1 MPVTPELAATVMLLR
16 EGPVSPEVLMIER
29 HSRSDFLPDLYVF
42 PGGRVEKQD
51 HELGDRVVGVSP
63 EDAVEMLGEVPR
75 ESAQALFVAAI
86 RETFEEAG
94 ILLASPRGRSKMLG
108 PDEVREITSHRLEV
122 QAGNTTFREIIERY
136 DLELAADRLSVHG
149 RWITPEEVPKRFDT
163 LFFLALYSFCKRFTA
178 LAHVVLGICL
188 AAAPIGAWIAL
199 RGDVGW
205 PVIALGLAVLFWVS
219 GFDIFYALQDLD
231 YDRERGLHSIPAKL
245 GAERSIALV
254 RVFHVLMVLL
264 LLLLM
269 AGTIISL
276 KRKAVAV

>member
-42 PGGRVEKQD
+42 PGGRLEKQD
-51 HELGDRVVGVSP
+51 HELGDRVVGVSR
-63 EDAVEMLGEVPR
+63 EDAAAMLGEVPR

-108 PDEVREITSHRLEV
+108 PDEVREIMSHRLEV

-136 DLELAADRLSVHG
+136 DLELAADRLAVHG

-163 LFFLALYSFCKRFTA
+163 LFFLALAPPGQLAQHDGVETTDHIWIRPEDALDQMRRKERRIILPTA
-178 LAHVVLGICL
+178 MNLET
-188 AAAPIGAWIAL
+188 L
-199 RGDVGW
+199 RG
-205 PVIALGLAVLFWVS
+205 F
-219 GFDIFYALQDLD
+219 
-231 YDRERGLHSIPAKL
+231 ERGEDAVEVSIRRP
-245 GAERSIALV
+245 V
-254 RVFHVLMVLL
+254 VPVLMRIEERD
-264 LLLLM
+264 
-269 AGTIISL
+269 G
-276 KRKAVAV
+276 RRHAVIPPEAAYPDVQIPED